1 MEQTERKHL
10 IEWLSLIGNFGK
22 EYLDRQPDQEIER
35 LYNLRIK
42 QMNEE

>member
-1 MEQTERKHL
+1 M

-22 EYLDRQPDQEIER
+22 EYLDRQSDQEIER